1 MQFIVQL
8 LEVGIVTCIFIMC
21 ASGVAGILYFR
32 KLVLK
37 WEKEENN
44 NCPDKIETKE
54 ERR

>member
-21 ASGVAGILYFR
+21 ASGVVGILYIMR
-32 KLVLK
+32 LVLR

-44 NCPDKIETKE
+44 NCPDKIEPRE
-54 ERR
+54 

>member
-21 ASGVAGILYFR
+21 ASGVAGILYIMR
-32 KLVLK
+32 LVLR

-44 NCPDKIETKE
+44 DCPDKLEPRE
-54 ERR
+54 

>member
-21 ASGVAGILYFR
+21 ASGVAGILYIMR
-32 KLVLK
+32 LVLR

-44 NCPDKIETKE
+44 ACPDKLEPRE
-54 ERR
+54 